1 MHRLFL
7 ASSST
12 LPHEIMELLDVR
24 HRVLLHLLLEDAPP
38 VLNTV
43 QVWRHTW
50 PLHHLHLQQQGSC
63 HLGSVVWVVDML
75 ENCFWR
81 EGIIFCFRMSQY
93 MLESMFPSMNRSS
106 LVPAVVM
113 QPQTTMLPPPCM
125 TVGKAQFSWYSSP
138 GRRHTCWTP
147 SEPNKFTLHSSD
159 HRHGSSNSCSWS
171 GCLQQTI
178 CRLFLWAS
186 FRRGFLLGQRPCK
199 PTCCSVWRMVWA
211 PTSWAST
218 SATLKQCW
226 QHSCICFWSQLLHLT
241 HSTKTQLLWSTLVR
255 PVPSENHFG
264 KPLYDHG
271 HSTVTQYQVV
281 TELLIS
287 YAIFVESQGRGNRG
301 CWGCCS
307 TPCFFCGQL

>member
-1 MHRLFL
+1 MHSLFL

-113 QPQTTMLPPPCM
+113 QPQTTMLPPPCL
-125 TVGKAQFSWYSSP
+125 TVSKAQFSWYSSP

-218 SATLKQCW
+218 SATSKTMLSALMRLFLKPASASDT
-226 QHSCICFWSQLLHLT
+226 QHKDSTSLIDPCEACSEWKPFWKTSVWPWPQYCNSVPGCYWTSYILRHL
-241 HSTKTQLLWSTLVR
+241 
-255 PVPSENHFG
+255 
-264 KPLYDHG
+264 
-271 HSTVTQYQVV
+271 
-281 TELLIS
+281 
-287 YAIFVESQGRGNRG
+287 
-301 CWGCCS
+301 
-307 TPCFFCGQL
+307 CGEQQF